1 MTPVTSPVTDAAND
15 AANDAVTDAANDAV
29 TGAATDDRRCTVL
42 SLAAD
47 EELAGSAPTDA
58 AWLLVE
64 HAGPWGRRALDEARL
79 PEEVRVFLTGLEGVR
94 VQLIRRPGGVSGP
107 GVRVFAAQ
115 LTPDGARV
123 RTVLLDDHR
132 DLLRLDVGALAD
144 GGGLGLTAYD
154 AALWLV
160 CTNGRRD
167 RCCTEAGRP
176 VAATLAGH
184 WPEATWETTHL
195 GGHRFAA
202 TLLALPAGVVLGRLD
217 VETAVTAC
225 RDLEAGRVPV
235 GVTRGRAGTA
245 PRAQVAELHLRRELD
260 EPALDA
266 VRVTRVDGGTVTLT
280 TPVGAWQVRV
290 GVTAGAPRRQSCG
303 DWTGRS
309 ADVYAV
315 EAWVRLDP

>member
-1 MTPVTSPVTDAAND
+1 MTSPVTAAALD
-15 AANDAVTDAANDAV
+15 
-29 TGAATDDRRCTVL
+29 GGPDDRRCAVL

-47 EELAGSAPTDA
+47 EELAGSAPTDT

-64 HAGPWGRRALDEARL
+64 HAGPWGRRALAEARL
-79 PEEVRVFLTGLEGVR
+79 PEEVRAFLTGLPGVR

-123 RTVLLDDHR
+123 RTALLDDQT
-132 DLLRLDVGALAD
+132 DLLRLDVAALAD
-144 GGGLGLTAYD
+144 DGGIGLTAYD
-154 AALWLV
+154 APLWLV

-225 RDLEAGRVPV
+225 RDLETGRVPV

-266 VRVTRVDGGTVTLT
+266 VRATRVNGDTVTLT
-280 TPVGAWQVRV
+280 TPGGAWQVRV

-303 DWTGRS
+303 DWTGKS